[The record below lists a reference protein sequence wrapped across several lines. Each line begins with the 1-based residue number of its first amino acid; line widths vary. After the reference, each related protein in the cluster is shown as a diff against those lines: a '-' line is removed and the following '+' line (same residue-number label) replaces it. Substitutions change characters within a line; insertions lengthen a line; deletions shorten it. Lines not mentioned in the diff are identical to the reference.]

1 MEERERR
8 VLGQA
13 SLQIA
18 SSIFTDQEVAEQ
30 LRLDVQK
37 RASKVRDQGVFAYTQ
52 PMAPTQ
58 NINKGFLLNTIKS
71 VDTHNQ
77 RQEVDACYRKRQL
90 EKRLHADSRSHRR
103 HDSRKRSRSN
113 ERPVSRDMK
122 ETRTS
127 EDHDNEREFWA
138 ARKALKTQAILDQVG
153 ERVCSLENAPGYDSS
168 SPDELAKKKQKKL
181 AKKAKKATKKL
192 KKKHKAQKKQALN

>member
-37 RASKVRDQGVFAYTQ
+37 RASK
-52 PMAPTQ
+52 
-58 NINKGFLLNTIKS
+58 
-71 VDTHNQ
+71 
-77 RQEVDACYRKRQL
+77 
-90 EKRLHADSRSHRR
+90 
-103 HDSRKRSRSN
+103 
-113 ERPVSRDMK
+113 
-122 ETRTS
+122 
-127 EDHDNEREFWA
+127 DHDNEREFWA